1 MPENVIIIG
10 SGPAGL
16 TAALYTA
23 RANLSPLLIS
33 GNEFGGQI
41 ALTNEVEN
49 YPGFPDGITG
59 PELTEIM
66 KQQAEKFGARF
77 EQDHVSRVDFF
88 RHPFVV
94 DTENGAQ
101 YQAKS
106 VIIATGASPRRLG
119 VPGELELTG
128 RGVSYCATCDGFFFR
143 GKHVAVIGGGDSALQ
158 EGLFLTRFAD
168 RVHIVHRRNELRA
181 QPILKERANDNP
193 KISFVWDSLVKD
205 IRGNGAVNAVDLVNV
220 RTGTESELPV
230 QGVFVYIGHFPN
242 TDLFKG
248 QLDMSDEGYLKV
260 DERLHT
266 KIPGV
271 FAAGEAHDHIFKQAV
286 VSAGYGCMAAMEA
299 EKFLADLEHHGYK
312 AITTSVVHP

>member
-1 MPENVIIIG
+1 MAENVIIVG

-59 PELTEIM
+59 PELTELM

-77 EQDHVSRVDFF
+77 ETDHVSKVNLQT
-88 RHPFVV
+88 HPFVLE
-94 DTENGAQ
+94 TENGGR
-101 YQAKS
+101 YETDS
-106 VIIATGASPRRLG
+106 LVISTGASPRRLG
-119 VPGELELTG
+119 VPGEIELTG

-143 GKHVAVIGGGDSALQ
+143 GKEVAVIGGGDSALQ
-158 EGLFLTRFAD
+158 EGLFLTRFASQ
-168 RVHIVHRRNELRA
+168 VHIVHRRSELRA
-181 QPILKERANDNP
+181 QPILQERARDNP
-193 KISFVWDSLVKD
+193 KIKFVWDSVVRD
-205 IRGNGAVNAVDLVNV
+205 IQGNGTVNGLDLVNV
-220 RTGTESELPV
+220 RTGASSELPV
-230 QGVFVYIGHFPN
+230 SGVFVYIGHYPN
-242 TDLFKG
+242 TELFKG
-248 QLDMSDEGYLKV
+248 QLDMNEEGYLKV

-271 FAAGEAHDHIFKQAV
+271 FAAGEAHDHIFKQAI
-286 VSAGYGCMAAMEA
+286 VSAGFGCMAAMEV
-299 EKFLADLEHHGYK
+299 EKFLADLEHQGYPSPEK
-312 AITTSVVHP
+312 ALA

>member
-1 MPENVIIIG
+1 MAENVIIIG

-59 PELTEIM
+59 PELTEVM

-77 EQDHVSRVDFF
+77 EQDHVSNVDFST
-88 RHPFVV
+88 HPFRL
-94 DTENGAQ
+94 DTENGAH
-101 YQAKS
+101 YEAKS

-143 GKHVAVIGGGDSALQ
+143 GKDVAVIGGGDSALQ
-158 EGLFLTRFAD
+158 EGLFLTRFASK
-168 RVHIVHRRNELRA
+168 VHIVHRRNELRA
-181 QPILKERANDNP
+181 QPILKERAAGNE
-193 KISFVWDSLVKD
+193 KINFVWDSVVEN
-205 IRGNGAVNAVDLVNV
+205 INGNGTVNAVNLVNV
-220 RTGTESELPV
+220 RTGNKSELPV
-230 QGVFVYIGHFPN
+230 DGVFVYIGHYPN
-242 TDLFKG
+242 TELFVGK
-248 QLDMSDEGYLKV
+248 LDMNDEGYLTV

-266 KIPGV
+266 KVPGV

-286 VSAGYGCMAAMEA
+286 VSAGFGCMAAMEA
-299 EKFLADLEHHGYK
+299 EKFLADLEHKGY
-312 AITTSVVHP
+312 AAMGANASH

>member
-1 MPENVIIIG
+1 MSENVIIIG

-16 TAALYTA
+16 TAALYAA
-23 RANLSPLLIS
+23 RANLDPLLIS

-59 PELTEIM
+59 PELTELM
-66 KQQAEKFGARF
+66 KQQAEKFGARV
-77 EQDHVSRVDFF
+77 EQDHVSRVDFSK
-88 RHPFVV
+88 HPFTL
-94 DTENGAQ
+94 DTENGARYNAQ
-101 YQAKS
+101 S

-143 GKHVAVIGGGDSALQ
+143 GKDVAVIGGGDSALQ
-158 EGLFLTRFAD
+158 EGLFLTRFASQ
-168 RVHIVHRRNELRA
+168 VHIIHRRSELRA
-181 QPILKERANDNP
+181 QQILQERARENP
-193 KISFVWDSLVKD
+193 KINFVWDSVVQD
-205 IRGNGAVNAVDLVNV
+205 IRGNGTVNALALVNV
-220 RTGTESELPV
+220 RTGDKSELPV
-230 QGVFVYIGHFPN
+230 NGVFVYIGHYPN

-248 QLDMSDEGYLKV
+248 QLEMNDEGYLKV

-271 FAAGEAHDHIFKQAV
+271 FAAGEAHDHVFKQAI
-286 VSAGYGCMAAMEA
+286 VSAGFGCMAAMEA
-299 EKFLADLEHHGYK
+299 EKFLADLEHEGYA
-312 AITTSVVHP
+312 AISENASH

>member
-1 MPENVIIIG
+1 MAENVIIIG

-16 TAALYTA
+16 TAALYAA
-23 RANLSPLLIS
+23 RANLNPLLIS

-59 PELTEIM
+59 PELTELM

-77 EQDHVSRVDFF
+77 ETDHVSQVNFQN
-88 RHPFVV
+88 HPFTLE
-94 DTENGAQ
+94 TENGAQ
-101 YQAKS
+101 FEAKS
-106 VIIATGASPRRLG
+106 VIIATGASPRRLN

-143 GKHVAVIGGGDSALQ
+143 GKEIAVIGGGDSALQ
-158 EGLFLTRFAD
+158 EGLFLTRFASK
-168 RVHIVHRRNELRA
+168 VYIVHRRNELRA
-181 QPILKERANDNP
+181 QPILQERARENS
-193 KISFVWDSLVKD
+193 KIDFVWDSVVQH
-205 IRGNGAVNAVDLVNV
+205 IQGNGTVNTLKLENV
-220 RTGTESELPV
+220 KTGARSELPV
-230 QGVFVYIGHFPN
+230 QGVFVYIGHYPN

-248 QLDMSDEGYLKV
+248 QLEMNEEGYLKV

-266 KIPGV
+266 KIPGA

-286 VSAGYGCMAAMEA
+286 VSAGFGCMAAMEA
-299 EKFLADLEHHGYK
+299 EKFLADLEHQGY
-312 AITTSVVHP
+312 AALGSNALR

>member
-1 MPENVIIIG
+1 MSENIIIIG

-23 RANLSPLLIS
+23 RANLNPLLIS

-59 PELTEIM
+59 PELTELM

-77 EQDHVSRVDFF
+77 ETDHVSKIDFQK
-88 RHPFVV
+88 HPFTLE
-94 DTENGAQ
+94 TENGAQ
-101 YQAKS
+101 YEAKS

-143 GKHVAVIGGGDSALQ
+143 GKDVAVIGGGDSALQ
-158 EGLFLTRFAD
+158 EGLFLTRFASQ
-168 RVHIVHRRNELRA
+168 VHIVHRRNELRA
-181 QPILKERANDNP
+181 QPILQERARENE
-193 KISFVWDSLVKD
+193 KIKFVWDSVVDD
-205 IRGNGAVNAVDLVNV
+205 IRGNGTVNALDLTNV
-220 RTGTESELPV
+220 RTGAKSALPV
-230 QGVFVYIGHFPN
+230 SGVFVYIGHYPN
-242 TDLFKG
+242 TELFQG
-248 QLDMSDEGYLKV
+248 QLEMNEENYLKV

-271 FAAGEAHDHIFKQAV
+271 FAAGEAHDHIFKQAI
-286 VSAGYGCMAAMEA
+286 VSAGFGCMAAMEA
-299 EKFLADLEHHGYK
+299 EKFLADLEHQGY
-312 AITTSVVHP
+312 AALQNATP